1 MTRGVLGVFTP
12 RDRIGEHDCGIG
24 CLGKHWLAPGSPAW
38 AAVIT
43 PSKVATILTRDG
55 RTLSRW
61 ESPFRLYHRMKGLVA
76 GEPPKNAFNVGH
88 DLEPYAANRW
98 RRLNHGWLLSPG
110 EVQFHIDPD
119 KYGFPAVCTLDRRG
133 VRGRSRRVVE
143 FKAARN
149 LTDLEVW
156 GDDLKGECPEDVAAQ
171 VTAQQTFTGW
181 TAPADVLVVGPYY
194 QERIYP
200 IEWDRSVAAWM
211 LAECRK
217 FWDTLAGD
225 TPPQLDDTTA
235 TYECLRALHPEI
247 DDVSIVLDPDDAYN
261 FLAAVE
267 EHKCQTDTLQ
277 YQKSLMLKRMERARY
292 AVVGTTR
299 VAERRNNGKGG
310 VAFYTTKGV
319 YADDIRHLAGETD
332 G

>member
-1 MTRGVLGVFTP
+1 MTRRDGILGVFTP
-12 RDRIGEHDCGIG
+12 RDRNDDHMAKFGRSWI
-24 CLGKHWLAPGSPAW
+24 APGDDEW
-38 AAVIT
+38 ARIIT
-43 PSKVATILTRDG
+43 PSKIATILTRDG
-55 RTLSRW
+55 HTLSRW
-61 ESPFRLYHRMKGLVA
+61 ESPFRLWHRMKNLVPA
-76 GEPPKNAFNVGH
+76 ELPKNAFDVGH

-98 RRLNHGWLLSPG
+98 RRLNPGWLLSPG

-119 KYGFPAVCTLDRRG
+119 KYGFPAVATLDRRG

-194 QERIYP
+194 QERVYR

-211 LAECRK
+211 LAECRR
-217 FWDTLAGD
+217 FWDTLAGAV
-225 TPPQLDDTTA
+225 PPPLDDTTA

-247 DDVSIVLDPDDAYN
+247 DRDTTVVVDPDDAVT
-261 FLAAVE
+261 FLETVE
-267 EHKCQTDTLQ
+267 DHKIQTDMLQ
-277 YQKSLMLKRMERARY
+277 YEKSLMLKRMERAQY
-292 AVVGTTR
+292 AAVGTTR

-310 VAFYTTKGV
+310 VSFYTAKGV
-319 YADDIRHLAGETD
+319 SADDIRHLAGETE
-332 G
+332 